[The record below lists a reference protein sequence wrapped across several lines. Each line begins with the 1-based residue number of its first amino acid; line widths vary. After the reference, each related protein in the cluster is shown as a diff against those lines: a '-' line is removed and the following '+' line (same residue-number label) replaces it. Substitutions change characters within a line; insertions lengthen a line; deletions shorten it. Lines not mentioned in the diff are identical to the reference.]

1 MQVKCLWTKLM
12 GTQDCSYEV
21 FKSDTKPQFSSSV
34 GKLQEDLSNS
44 VQQQA
49 RFLSQVKVVKR
60 LFESP
65 TSGKNK

>member
-1 MQVKCLWTKLM
+1 MQVKCLWNKLM
-12 GTQDCSYEV
+12 GPQDCSYEV

-44 VQQQA
+44 VQQQN
-49 RFLSQVKVVKR
+49 RFLNQVKVVKR

-65 TSGKNK
+65 NSGNN